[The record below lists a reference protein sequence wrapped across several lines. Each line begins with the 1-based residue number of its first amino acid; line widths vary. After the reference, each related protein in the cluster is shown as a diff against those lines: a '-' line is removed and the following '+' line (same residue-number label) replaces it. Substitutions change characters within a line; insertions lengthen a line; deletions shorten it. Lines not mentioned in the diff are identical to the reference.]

1 MRESP
6 SKVGRVPER
15 GRNVVGEKSERGVDP
30 RRGHR
35 DLLRASTQKGLVL
48 LRVWVIIEWTR
59 EIRSESGEFLAPF
72 TGELFA

>member
-6 SKVGRVPER
+6 SKVGRVSER
-15 GRNVVGEKSERGVDP
+15 GRNVVGEKSERGVEP
-30 RRGHR
+30 RRGHG
-35 DLLRASTQKGLVL
+35 DLLRVSTQKGLCF